1 MGQESDRS
9 RRIEEQLRNQYLFLV
24 EALDALAY
32 PFCVVN
38 AESYVVEL
46 ANAAAFN
53 GELHDD
59 FTCYKLL
66 HGRERPCAEVGL
78 PCPLPDIKKTKKP
91 AIIERKQVN
100 KEGEFQYVEVHGYPI
115 LDAAG
120 NVTRMIEYSLDITKR
135 KQFEKALQESETN
148 WRSLIETSPDHI
160 LMLDTDLN
168 IQFANFA
175 SPGLTVEDLIGT
187 PLYAYVDE
195 ERQDDV
201 RAILEGVLKTGIPAQ
216 YETVYHSPGGSD
228 IYYETNVTVRRLTGS
243 DEIVGLTLGARDIT
257 MRVQIDNEKKTLT
270 HALGE
275 RVKELSCLYSI
286 SKLIMTPKISLD
298 EIFQGTVNLVP
309 PSWQYPEI
317 TCARVIMEGR
327 EYRTEN
333 YRDSQW
339 KQTAEIFVYGVNRAM
354 VEVCYLEEKPDID
367 EGPFLIEERNL
378 IDAIAERL
386 GRTVERLRSEERVH
400 KNELQFAALEERE
413 RIGRELHDDLGQVI
427 GFIGAQALAAQ
438 TRLEQGENQEVQA
451 ILDQLIQITQNA
463 HTDVRHY
470 ILGIRKSSRIS
481 GVSTKEEPSSSGFFA
496 VLEDY
501 LEALRG
507 QYGLEIQV
515 SLPND
520 WLDSPLAPDVETQL
534 LRIIQEALTNVSK
547 HAGVDKARLLFTQ
560 HTEDVQVIITDEGCG
575 FEEIWPSSDATR
587 DDESHF
593 GLKIMRERAEA
604 VGGRLEV
611 RSALGEGTS
620 IIVRLPRA
628 SSHTQS
634 TIRDSIRVLLV
645 DDHPLYLE
653 GLRSL
658 LAARGF
664 QVIGTAHDGMQA
676 QSLARHLRPDLI
688 LMDVNMPRCDGL
700 EATKHIKEELP
711 DTKIVMLTVAA
722 EGDILFE
729 ALKFGASGYLLKSL
743 EGKQFFTLLDNVLEG
758 ETTISPEMATKVLAE
773 FAKKGA
779 EHPTKTDQLI
789 TLTRRQNEVLDLT
802 AQGLSNKE
810 IANSLHIT
818 EATVKYHVSQILE
831 RLQLKSR
838 YQLAK
843 YARQRGNT
851 TFLDDK

>member
-1 MGQESDRS
+1 MGQESNRS
-9 RRIEEQLRNQYLFLV
+9 RRIEEQLRTQNLFLV
-24 EALDALAY
+24 DALDALAY

-38 AESYVVEL
+38 AESYIVEL

-66 HGRERPCAEVGL
+66 HGRERPCADDEH

-91 AIIERKQVN
+91 VIMERLHVN

-135 KQFEKALQESETN
+135 KQFEKALRESETN

-175 SPGLTVEDLIGT
+175 LPGLTIEDLIGT

-195 ERQDDV
+195 ERQDEV
-201 RAILEGVLKTGIPAQ
+201 RAILEGVLKTGMPAQ
-216 YETVYHSPGGSD
+216 YETVYHSPDGND
-228 IYYETNVTVRRLTGS
+228 IYYETYVTTRQLTGG

-257 MRVQIDNEKKTLT
+257 KRVQIDVEKKILT

-275 RVKELSCLYSI
+275 RLKELSCLYNI
-286 SKLIMTPKISLD
+286 SKLIMTPDISLD
-298 EIFQGTVNLVP
+298 EILQGTVNLMP

-317 TCARVIMEGR
+317 TCARVIMEER
-327 EYRTEN
+327 DFRTEN
-333 YRDSQW
+333 YRESLW
-339 KQTAEIFVYGVNRAM
+339 KQTAGIFVYGVNRGI
-354 VEVCYLEEKPDID
+354 VEVCYLEETPEID
-367 EGPFLIEERNL
+367 EGPFLIDERNL

-386 GRTVERLRSEERVH
+386 GKTTERLRSEERVH
-400 KNELQFAALEERE
+400 KNELQLAALEERE

-427 GFIGAQALAAQ
+427 GSIGAQALAAQ
-438 TRLEQGENQEVQA
+438 ARLEQGENQEVQA
-451 ILDQLIQITQNA
+451 ILDQLIQITQDA

-481 GVSTKEEPSSSGFFA
+481 GVRTKEEPPSSGFFA
-496 VLEDY
+496 VLKDY

-507 QYGLEIQV
+507 RYGLETQV

-520 WLDSPLAPDVETQL
+520 WLDSPLAPEVETQL

-560 HTEDVQVIITDEGCG
+560 HAEDVQVIIGDEGCG
-575 FEEIWPSSDATR
+575 FEEIWPSSESTR

-628 SSHTQS
+628 SSQTQS
-634 TIRDSIRVLLV
+634 TIRDSVRVLLV

-664 QVIGTAHDGMQA
+664 QVIGTAHDGIQA
-676 QSLARHLRPDLI
+676 QSLAHHLRPDLI
-688 LMDVNMPRCDGL
+688 LMDVNMPLCDGL

-722 EGDILFE
+722 EGDVLFE
-729 ALKFGASGYLLKSL
+729 ALKYGASGYLLKSL
-743 EGKQFFTLLDNVLEG
+743 EGSQFFTLLDNVLDG
-758 ETTISPEMATKVLAE
+758 ETTISPEMATIVLAE
-773 FAKKGA
+773 FARKGSGP
-779 EHPTKTDQLI
+779 PTKTDELV
-789 TLTRRQNEVLDLT
+789 TLTRRQNEVLELT

-810 IANSLHIT
+810 IANTLHIT

-831 RLQLKSR
+831 RLHLKSR
-838 YQLAK
+838 YQLAQ
-843 YARQRGNT
+843 YAREQGNT
-851 TFLDDK
+851 TLLDGK